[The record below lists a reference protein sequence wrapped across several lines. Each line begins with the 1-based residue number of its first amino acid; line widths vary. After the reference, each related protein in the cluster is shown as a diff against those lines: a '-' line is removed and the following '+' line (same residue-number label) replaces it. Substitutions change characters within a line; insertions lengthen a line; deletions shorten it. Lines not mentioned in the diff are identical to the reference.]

1 MIVVE
6 IAGVINQAV
15 VDTLHSGGS
24 GSILRLQLATVKI
37 SHMQLD
43 SG

>member
-15 VDTLHSGGS
+15 VDTLHGGDGGRPDAS
-24 GSILRLQLATVKI
+24 AALGGCS
-37 SHMQLD
+37 
-43 SG
+43 